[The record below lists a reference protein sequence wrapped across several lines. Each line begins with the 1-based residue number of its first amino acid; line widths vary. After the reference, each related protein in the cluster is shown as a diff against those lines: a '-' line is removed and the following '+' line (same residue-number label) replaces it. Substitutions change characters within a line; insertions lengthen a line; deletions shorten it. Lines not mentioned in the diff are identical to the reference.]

1 MAGMALIEPMDLY
14 NLLNQGI
21 QYPSL
26 SDPNYL
32 LLLGKS
38 GTVYG
43 VKYRSLWG

>member
-14 NLLNQGI
+14 NLLNQGV

-38 GTVYG
+38 GWPKGPNISYLCT
-43 VKYRSLWG
+43 